1 MVGQEQMLLR
11 REKSNR
17 QCPRLSV
24 MEEGRDLLK
33 REREKK
39 ESLRQNPE
47 LKLN

>member
-33 REREKK
+33 RERKK
-39 ESLRQNPE
+39 G
-47 LKLN
+47 KLEAKPRVKA